1 MEDKKMKNIKKAL
14 AAILVLATIL
24 ALSTA
29 ALASGK
35 TLYATAT
42 VNLRKGAGLD
52 YGVIRTLHKN
62 DAATQLDSAKD
73 GRGVIWYKVKL
84 ENGQTGWVSSKYIS
98 DKPVGKASITLTG
111 KVNLRKDA
119 NKESK
124 SLKTVPK
131 GTVLTFTKT
140 EKDGRGV
147 VWYKVSYDGKT
158 GWVSSKYAKINK

>member
-1 MEDKKMKNIKKAL
+1 MKNIKKVL
-14 AAILVLATIL
+14 AVLLVLATIF

-52 YGVIRTLHKN
+52 YSVIRTLHKN
-62 DAATQLDSAKD
+62 DAMTQLESAKD

-84 ENGQTGWVSSKYIS
+84 ENGKTGWVSSKYIS

-111 KVNLRKDA
+111 KVNLRKEA

-124 SLKTVPK
+124 SLKTVPS
-131 GTVLTFTKT
+131 GTVLSFTKT
-140 EKDGRGV
+140 AKDGRGV
-147 VWYKVSYDGKT
+147 VWYKVSYNGST
-158 GWVSSKYAKINK
+158 GWVSSKYAKIN